1 MTVLT
6 GGRDLGDSTLGTR
19 MNKKL
24 QDVLAQRRKAV
35 NRFCRMAELEQELV
49 EEWLKDTTD
58 IERYSAWYRH
68 ERWLVAA
75 LNDWRQATDALLS
88 ALEKRQ

>member
-1 MTVLT
+1 MTVLN
-6 GGRDLGDSTLGTR
+6 GGRDLADSAVGMR

-24 QDVLAQRRKAV
+24 QDLLAQRRKAV
-35 NRFCRMAELEQELV
+35 TRFCRMAELEQNLL
-49 EEWLKDTTD
+49 EEWLRDTTNV
-58 IERYSAWYRH
+58 ERYSAWCRP

-75 LNDWRQATDALLS
+75 LNDWRQATDALFS